1 MVGTHM
7 KWIFWYSVLLPTLLG
22 SPAHASSLHA
32 VLGIDWDSLKN
43 RASHGDYWLTTSFVP
58 EVLSPVLVRIASV
71 FKDIIRKQWYLE
83 ATLIAV
89 VTVLLM
95 MVLTMILACVYRRH
109 LIVRSRKS
117 QLLSE
122 ISTKEIIWERQLLSS
137 LHDIVHRP
145 SAIYVYV

>member
-7 KWIFWYSVLLPTLLG
+7 KWIFWYSVLLPTLFG

-71 FKDIIRKQWYLE
+71 FKDIIQKQWYLE
-83 ATLIAV
+83 ATIIAV

-95 MVLTMILACVYRRH
+95 MLLTMLLACIYRRH
-109 LIVRSRKS
+109 LRRRKF
-117 QLLSE
+117 QPLSG
-122 ISTKEIIWERQLLSS
+122 IWTKEIIWEQQPLSS
-137 LHDIVHRP
+137 LPDHCAPTMDH
-145 SAIYVYV
+145 YVYE